1 MKVENKSM
9 RYQRY
14 IFLTLI
20 NILNCNSLEIGICSS
35 SGICLPSNY
44 SKQSLPIENQM
55 NYVNLEFLKF
65 KILGIRDRE
74 CTLTIQ
80 LAMNVS
86 WNDPRLII
94 KNSNDA
100 HMEKMLEDSFLELM
114 WKPDLYIED
123 LKHSRVPAI
132 IHPYQGASVIGQEIA
147 LYGILEVTVY
157 CPMRFDNFPLDSHTC
172 YLKVKQFLKYLLIT
186 SGKNQFH

>member
-9 RYQRY
+9 KYHRY
-14 IFLTLI
+14 IFLLC
-20 NILNCNSLEIGICSS
+20 NILNCHSLETGICSS

-44 SKQSLPIENQM
+44 SKQTMPFQNQVT
-55 NYVNLEFLKF
+55 NVNLEFLKF
-65 KILGIRDRE
+65 KILGIRDRD
-74 CTLTIQ
+74 CTLTLQ
-80 LAMNVS
+80 MAMNVT

-100 HMEKMLEDSFLELM
+100 YMGNMLEDSFLESM

-132 IHPYQGASVIGQEIA
+132 IHPYQGATVIGQEIG

-157 CPMRFDNFPLDSHTC
+157 CPMRFDNFPLDTQ
-172 YLKVKQFLKYLLIT
+172 V
-186 SGKNQFH
+186 N

>member
-9 RYQRY
+9 KYHRY
-14 IFLTLI
+14 IFLLC
-20 NILNCNSLEIGICSS
+20 NILNCHSLETGICSL

-44 SKQSLPIENQM
+44 SKQSLPIENRM
-55 NYVNLEFLKF
+55 TYVNLEFLKF
-65 KILGIRDRE
+65 KILGIRDRD
-74 CTLTIQ
+74 CTITLQ
-80 LAMNVS
+80 MAMNVT

-100 HMEKMLEDSFLELM
+100 HMGNMLEDSFLDSM

-132 IHPYQGASVIGQEIA
+132 IHPYQGATVIGQEIG

-157 CPMRFDNFPLDSHTC
+157 CPMRFDNYPLDSHTC
-172 YLKVKQFLKYLLIT
+172 YLKVRHFLNNFA
-186 SGKNQFH
+186 KNQLN